1 MNHFDWKAFLM
12 INLFNVKQIIGIDR
26 LILLLPALLVLWL
39 AGCAHTATLKE
50 SAGAEITFQISFG
63 SSPQQSTIDYYI
75 VYSTTTFDLNT
86 NANNNYFFIPGKS
99 YDQTSLDTASGS
111 KGLNYFYSNFFQYWD
126 GVIDLQTN
134 NIQMTKGPFLD
145 ENAHYAYSSTNLSVS
160 NYTVDGSTLSVTI
173 PISSLGV
180 SGNNLYFSIV
190 TSEGYDINNTL
201 DVVPDTQFI
210 ELISNR
216 PALNGENVG
225 STFTPGN
232 PAGEIKSWLIT
243 VQ

>member
-1 MNHFDWKAFLM
+1 MM
-12 INLFNVKQIIGIDR
+12 NLFNVKQIIGIDR
-26 LILLLPALLVLWL
+26 LISLLPVLLVLWL

-50 SAGAEITFQISFG
+50 SAGAEITFQISFE

-111 KGLNYFYSNFFQYWD
+111 KGLTYFYATYFQSWS
-126 GVIDLQTN
+126 GVIALQPS
-134 NIQMTKGPFLD
+134 NIELTRGPFLGSTTND
-145 ENAHYAYSSTNLSVS
+145 NAHYAYQSTNLSVS
-160 NYTVDGSTLSVTI
+160 NYSVSGSTISVTI
-173 PISSLGV
+173 PISSLGI

-190 TSEGYDINNTL
+190 TSKGDNTNNTL
-201 DVVPDTQFI
+201 DLVSDIQFV

-216 PALNGENVG
+216 PALNGENIASPYQPVER
-225 STFTPGN
+225 
-232 PAGEIKSWLIT
+232 AGKIKSWSIT